1 MTDSTTGSI
10 AQEAKNLEMVNL
22 KYYQHQ
28 AQTILLLVLY
38 LMIMIKRRIK
48 LVQNVLN
55 IKKKNLDKQC
65 YMQLIEKKWIKAFYQ
80 GYGKELNSFVPSIH
94 WIAADQK
101 DLNNYS
107 YDPEKAKKC

>member
-1 MTDSTTGSI
+1 MLYAIDR
-10 AQEAKNLEMVNL
+10 KNGL
-22 KYYQHQ
+22 
-28 AQTILLLVLY
+28 
-38 LMIMIKRRIK
+38 
-48 LVQNVLN
+48 
-55 IKKKNLDKQC
+55 
-65 YMQLIEKKWIKAFYQ
+65 KAFYQ